1 MCAFLLLQYY
11 VPFVTISRSRTLV
24 TLLDKNQALKSTS
37 YLLSGLSE
45 CDKIFSRNMHCTGA
59 HAQ

>member
-11 VPFVTISRSRTLV
+11 LPFVFFSWPRILV
-24 TLLDKNQALKSTS
+24 TLLDKNQALKSTR

-45 CDKIFSRNMHCTGA
+45 CDKIFSRNKHCTGA
-59 HAQ
+59 RAQ